1 MKIQEFIKDRNVSYQ
16 AVRKYVVSHSEFEGH
31 IGRPNNII
39 LDDVAVE
46 LLEQKYPSAAVP
58 LQVIQDNAARE
69 KLQQLSEKYIG
80 LLEENNR
87 LTQENANLMLLQHK
101 QLFLEEQTQEL
112 KAKLSRSESI
122 FESLKEEYETLYEQ
136 NDKLKEQLAVERQ
149 KTWWDK
155 LRGR

>member
-1 MKIQEFIKDRNVSYQ
+1 MKISEFIEGRNINYDT
-16 AVRKYVVSHSEFEGH
+16 VRMYIKRNSKLFKGH
-31 IGRPNNII
+31 IGRSGNLD
-39 LDDVAVE
+39 LDDIAVH
-46 LLEQKYPSAAVP
+46 LLEEKYPLAAP
-58 LQVIQDNAARE
+58 IQVIQDTAARDR
-69 KLQQLSEKYIG
+69 LQALQDKYIL

-112 KAKLSRSESI
+112 KEKLSRSESI
-122 FESLKEEYETLYEQ
+122 FESLKGEYDKLYEQ
-136 NDKLKEQLAVERQ
+136 NDKLKEQLAAERQ